1 MGLSVLTVIARAGSG
16 RLGLFS
22 AGSVPPQRV
31 YVRRGRVSER
41 GRGAGSSLSGR
52 VVRCGAGGEANSDG
66 AGRCGGRGDL
76 HGRRVCDGCGY
87 GWWAWLRRWEAGGG
101 SEDERTVQGRGV
113 LGCVW
118 HLWLSGQSERLIGAS
133 AVVVLVLVGVV
144 AAVGK
149 PLLAVGQP
157 DTLVVRV
164 RPSSL
169 PSFLSLSLKPLLG
182 PPCVSSMLS
191 R

>member
-1 MGLSVLTVIARAGSG
+1 MA
-16 RLGLFS
+16 
-22 AGSVPPQRV
+22 
-31 YVRRGRVSER
+31 
-41 GRGAGSSLSGR
+41 RGA
-52 VVRCGAGGEANSDG
+52 VQAGGICTGDVDVMVADT
-66 AGRCGGRGDL
+66 AG
-76 HGRRVCDGCGY
+76 
-87 GWWAWLRRWEAGGG
+87 WAWLRRWEAGDG

-164 RPSSL
+164 RLSSL

-182 PPCVSSMLS
+182 PLCVSSMLS